1 MAKRIHLSLE
11 LAGRDLKRIEQVAQD
26 LGLTPEELMQQA
38 SDSAAQKL
46 FVLPTR
52 HSAKVLYVEAL
63 KPRRRVTKAG

>member
-11 LAGRDLKRIEQVAQD
+11 LAGRDLQRIEQAAKD
-26 LGLTPEELMQQA
+26 LGLTPEQLMQQA

-52 HSAKVLYVEAL
+52 RSAKVLHVEAF
-63 KPRRRVTKAG
+63 KPGRRVRSAG